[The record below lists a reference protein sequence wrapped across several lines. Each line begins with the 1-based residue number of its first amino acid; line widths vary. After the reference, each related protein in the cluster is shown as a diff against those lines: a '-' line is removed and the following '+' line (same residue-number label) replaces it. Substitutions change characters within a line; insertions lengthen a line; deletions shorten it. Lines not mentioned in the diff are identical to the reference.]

1 MFSCSSRFPTPLWP
15 NPGRFDGYGGHRNH
29 SIQLSFL
36 SKKTVIAKDH
46 QNQSYTTM
54 TTRLF
59 RHVFRSRYLY
69 YAVGMATAQTMG
81 YTSLTTNADFFGSSN
96 KSSSSSSSKKNTTTT
111 ESTTES
117 SALFPFRQPS
127 VEEEEYEHKTDQQY
141 KGLSTKDSLQSLRR
155 NFVAEAADIV
165 SPSVVNIIC
174 EVNTGWIQGAS
185 SGSGFIYSKDGYI
198 VTNAHVIAPSTD
210 GKVLVTM
217 WNGRKRRGI
226 VHSMDKTSDIAL
238 IKLMDV
244 GYDEDLP
251 IAVMGSSGKLHIGEF
266 VIALGSPLHLQ
277 NSITFGIVSATA
289 RHGSELGMAQ
299 NRTEFIQT
307 DAAINV
313 GNSGGP
319 LVNLDGE
326 VVGINSM
333 KVRDSDGVSFAI
345 PIDTAQQV
353 IKQLLVNKK
362 VIRPYVGLRMINFQP
377 GSSKKKRGD
386 KNGFFSPNDVQVLV
400 VDVEKGSPA
409 HRGGLQSGDLI
420 VKVDGKK
427 VKGVRD
433 ILDAIG
439 MFYFCTFF
447 HDPTQ
452 IMFLTF
458 VFFFC

>member
-1 MFSCSSRFPTPLWP
+1 
-15 NPGRFDGYGGHRNH
+15 
-29 SIQLSFL
+29 
-36 SKKTVIAKDH
+36 
-46 QNQSYTTM
+46 M

-59 RHVFRSRYLY
+59 RRLLGRRNVY
-69 YAVGMATAQTMG
+69 YAVGIATLQTIG
-81 YTSLTTNADFFGSSN
+81 NTSISSSDFFGGNNNKSSTNSN
-96 KSSSSSSSKKNTTTT
+96 KSTTVG
-111 ESTTES
+111 SAES
-117 SALFPFRQPS
+117 SALFPFRNPS
-127 VEEEEYEHKTDQQY
+127 EDEYENKTDQQY
-141 KGLSTKDSLQSLRR
+141 KGLSTRDSAQPLRR

-238 IKLMDV
+238 IKLTDV
-244 GYDEDLP
+244 GYDEELP

-362 VIRPYVGLRMINFQP
+362 VIRPYVGLRMINFTA
-377 GSSKKKRGD
+377 GSNKKKGSD
-386 KNGFFSPNDVQVLV
+386 KSSFFSPEDVQVLV

-439 MFYFCTFF
+439 KFLMSNFF
-447 HDPTQ
+447 LPTSSSR
-452 IMFLTF
+452 FSK
-458 VFFFC
+458 

>member
-1 MFSCSSRFPTPLWP
+1 
-15 NPGRFDGYGGHRNH
+15 
-29 SIQLSFL
+29 
-36 SKKTVIAKDH
+36 
-46 QNQSYTTM
+46 M

-59 RHVFRSRYLY
+59 RHVFRCRYLY
-69 YAVGMATAQTMG
+69 YAVGMATVQTTG
-81 YTSLTTNADFFGSSN
+81 YTSLTTNADFFGSTN
-96 KSSSSSSSKKNTTTT
+96 KPSSSSSVKDSKKKTTTT
-111 ESTTES
+111 ESIES
-117 SALFPFRQPS
+117 SALFPFRQPT
-127 VEEEEYEHKTDQQY
+127 EHEEYEHKTEQQY
-141 KGLSTKDSLQSLRR
+141 KGLSTRDSVQSLRR

-174 EVNTGWIQGAS
+174 EVNTGWVQGAS

-217 WNGRKRRGI
+217 WNGRKRRGV

-238 IKLMDV
+238 IKLTNV

-377 GSSKKKRGD
+377 GSNKKKRGD
-386 KNGFFSPNDVQVLV
+386 KNGFFNPDDVQVLV

-439 MFYFCTFF
+439 MSYCCTIC
-447 HDPTQ
+447 HGPTQ
-452 IMFLTF
+452 ITFLTF
-458 VFFFC
+458 VFFVLI

>member
-1 MFSCSSRFPTPLWP
+1 
-15 NPGRFDGYGGHRNH
+15 
-29 SIQLSFL
+29 
-36 SKKTVIAKDH
+36 
-46 QNQSYTTM
+46 M
-54 TTRLF
+54 TSRLF
-59 RHVFRSRYLY
+59 RRLLGCRRQIY
-69 YAVGMATAQTMG
+69 YAVGIATVQTIG
-81 YTSLTTNADFFGSSN
+81 YTSITNSDFFGNSN
-96 KSSSSSSSKKNTTTT
+96 KSSNSSSNSSNNKNATVG
-111 ESTTES
+111 STES
-117 SALFPFRQPS
+117 SALFPFHHPS
-127 VEEEEYEHKTDQQY
+127 EEEYENKTDQQY
-141 KGLSTKDSLQSLRR
+141 KGLSTRDSIQSLRR

-238 IKLMDV
+238 IKLTDV

-362 VIRPYVGLRMINFQP
+362 VIRPYVGLRMINFQA
-377 GSSKKKRGD
+377 GSNKKKGSD
-386 KNGFFSPNDVQVLV
+386 KNSFFSPEDVQVLV

-439 MFYFCTFF
+439 T
-447 HDPTQ
+447 
-452 IMFLTF
+452 
-458 VFFFC
+458 FFFCSSDLCSINVTHYSFPRFDMTC